1 MVVLLPVVF
10 FDERNIWFQEKGGK
24 QYFQYIEGENG
35 IGKSYIIYIT
45 KDIFRLKDEL
55 YILLLIN
62 ANGNVAAFIDKMT
75 FYSIYNIGF
84 EDKTNVTKTISE
96 EEKLQWKHR
105 VILIVDEIS
114 QIDGLMFAIVNN

>member
-1 MVVLLPVVF
+1 
-10 FDERNIWFQEKGGK
+10 
-24 QYFQYIEGENG
+24 
-35 IGKSYIIYIT
+35 
-45 KDIFRLKDEL
+45 LKDEL